1 MNIIVCVKQVPDPIV
16 VKFNIETGKLDNIHY
31 LMDPVDEVA
40 ISEAI
45 RIRERDGGQVTVINL
60 GPPRAEEV
68 LRNALKMGADEAIHL
83 CDEAFENLDSY
94 STSVIIAKL
103 ISKLP
108 YDIILCGRESMDEGN
123 GFIGAAIAEWLN
135 LPLVTAVTRLDVFS
149 DTKIAR
155 VHRRLKGGD
164 REILETTLPTVFTV
178 ESMLRKPVYPPL
190 RIILAGI
197 KKHITNMNAKSLG
210 IDMRSIEPAMVVV
223 GVSQP
228 KPRLKKTA
236 TIDSKLSA
244 HERMK
249 LLMSGGVQQKG
260 SKTIEKPPQAAAA
273 EIIQFLIANGIIS
286 K

>member
-16 VKFNIETGKLDNIHY
+16 VKFNIETGKLNNIHY

-40 ISEAI
+40 VSEAI
-45 RIRERDGGQVTVINL
+45 RIRERDGGKVIVITL

-83 CDEAFENLDSY
+83 CDDDFENIDSY

-123 GFIGAAIAEWLN
+123 GFVGAAIAEWLN

-164 REILETTLPTVFTV
+164 REILETSLPAVFTV

-190 RIILAGI
+190 KTILSGI
-197 KKHITNMNAKSLG
+197 KKNIKNMNARSLG
-210 IDMRSIEPAMVVV
+210 IDMKSIEPSMVVV
-223 GVSQP
+223 SVSQP

-249 LLMSGGVQQKG
+249 LLMSGGTQQKG